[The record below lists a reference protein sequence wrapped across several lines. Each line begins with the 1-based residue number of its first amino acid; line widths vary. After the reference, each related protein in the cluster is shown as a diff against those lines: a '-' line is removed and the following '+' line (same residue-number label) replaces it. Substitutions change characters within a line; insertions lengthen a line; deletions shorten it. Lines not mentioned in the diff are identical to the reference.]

1 MEQTIRMREK
11 AMTYAV
17 LNPRGVRQP
26 IKRTALSSRLTT
38 LEGKTVYFVAQDRP
52 FFSEEVSKHLAA
64 ALPNTKVVY
73 RKKPGWIRDTDQ
85 ELWQEIYDNADALV
99 YGTCMGA
106 GSGMSAVTWLGLVEK
121 RGIPCV
127 YLAGE
132 LYERDLNMSAVMR
145 GLPALRTV
153 FVKLVGEEDV
163 TADVAEAQFA
173 GIVSQLQDA
182 LTVPLTEEEK
192 RADDIVTEKPP
203 RIAMSG
209 TYEEVQ
215 DYFAAQGWSDGLP
228 IVPPTEEK
236 VAEMLTGTSHGPDE
250 IVTTCMHPE
259 ELTVT
264 VEKVAVVGA
273 MAGCKPE
280 YMPVLLSIIET
291 WGSSPVFGQA
301 CRSDSTFSVMTLV
314 NGPIRNELGMN
325 KGSNAMGPGCRPNAT
340 IGRCLRLAIFALGG
354 SVPGASDMSTQGS
367 PIKYGWCF
375 PEHEEE
381 SPWEPFHVSQGFR
394 ADESVVSLWAGGW
407 CHWSFSGDLDHL
419 ATAIG
424 TFPQVSGAVLMSLEA
439 ARLYHR
445 VHKLSK
451 ADIEKYVLEHA
462 RQNVMNPKP
471 TWYNIDMGNVAA
483 VRKDRASEQNAL
495 QMPDFAV
502 RVIVVGGETSIPIA
516 QAWHLNPPV
525 CNGIDKWR

>member
-1 MEQTIRMREK
+1 
-11 AMTYAV
+11 MTYTV
-17 LNPRGVRQP
+17 LNPKGIRET
-26 IKRTALSSRLTT
+26 IKRTALSPRLET
-38 LEGKTVYFVAQDRP
+38 LKGKTIYFVAQDRP

-64 ALPNTKVVY
+64 ALPDSTVVY

-85 ELWQEIYDNADALV
+85 ELWQEVYDKADALV

-121 RGIPCV
+121 RGIPCA
-127 YLAGE
+127 YLAGQ
-132 LYERDLNMSAVMR
+132 LYEHDLKMSAVMR

-153 FVKLVGEEDV
+153 FVKLVGEENV
-163 TADVAEAQFA
+163 TAAVADAQF
-173 GIVSQLQDA
+173 GEIVTRLIDA
-182 LTVPLTEEEK
+182 LTVPLTDEEK
-192 RADDIVTEKPP
+192 RADDIITEKPP
-203 RIAMSG
+203 RIATTG
-209 TYEEVQ
+209 TFEEIQ

-228 IVPPTEEK
+228 IVPPTEER
-236 VAEMLTGTSHGPDE
+236 VAELLTGTSHAPDE

-301 CRSDSTFSVMTLV
+301 CRSDSTFNVMTVV
-314 NGPIRNELGMN
+314 NGPIRNEIGMN

-340 IGRCLRLAIFALGG
+340 IGRFLRLAILSLGG
-354 SVPGASDMSTQGS
+354 SVPGATDMSTQGS
-367 PIKYGWCF
+367 PIKYGFCF
-375 PEHEEE
+375 PENEEE
-381 SPWEPFHVSQGFR
+381 SPWEPFHVSQGFK

-419 ATAIG
+419 ATAFG
-424 TFPQVSGAVLMSLEA
+424 TFPQISGALLMSLEA
-439 ARLYHR
+439 ARLYDK
-445 VHKLSK
+445 VHKMSK
-451 ADIEKYVLEHA
+451 ADIETYVLTHA
-462 RQNVMNPKP
+462 REHVMNPKP
-471 TWYNIDMGNVAA
+471 TWYNIDMGALGK
-483 VRKDRASEQNAL
+483 VREDRAQEQNAL
-495 QMPDFAV
+495 HMPDFTIKLV
-502 RVIVVGGETSIPIA
+502 VVGGETSIPIA

-525 CNGIDKWR
+525 CIGIDKWR